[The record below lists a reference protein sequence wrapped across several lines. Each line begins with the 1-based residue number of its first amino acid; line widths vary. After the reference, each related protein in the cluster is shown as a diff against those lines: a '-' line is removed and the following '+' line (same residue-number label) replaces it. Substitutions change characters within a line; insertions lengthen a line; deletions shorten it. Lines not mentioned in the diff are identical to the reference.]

1 MDGWGSWNGHSL
13 RLISVAAG
21 VSILCSTIK
30 PGIGHINYVSGRG
43 GAEWSIGHACPFVPG
58 FHATAPARV
67 GIRCSVGIDGP
78 NCRPR
83 RGHGWLDRG
92 TVLLTLDHSV
102 SPCGHS
108 VPPRATTDLQ
118 FVPR

>member
-1 MDGWGSWNGHSL
+1 MDSWGGAKETV
-13 RLISVAAG
+13 RMIFVAAAFY
-21 VSILCSTIK
+21 VNTIK

-43 GAEWSIGHACPFVPG
+43 GAEWSIIGHACPFVPG

-83 RGHGWLDRG
+83 RGHGWIDRG